1 MHLRVI
7 AVGTRQP
14 AWVQAGTADYLRR
27 LPKEWKAE
35 LVEVPAAA
43 RSAHADVSRCR
54 TSEAERV
61 LRAARGARLVA
72 LDEHGAEHTSAQ
84 WAIALRGWLQDGRD
98 VVMAIGG
105 PDGHGSTLLEVAE
118 ARWSL
123 SRLTLPHG
131 LVRVVLLEQLYRAWS
146 ITANH
151 PYHRA

>member
-1 MHLRVI
+1 MHLRVV

-14 AWVQAGTADYLRR
+14 AWIQAGTVDYLRR

-43 RSAHADVSRCR
+43 RGAHADVPRCR
-54 TSEAERV
+54 AAEAERI
-61 LRAARGARLVA
+61 LRAARGARLIA

-84 WAIALRGWLQDGRD
+84 WAAELRGWLRDGRD
-98 VVMAIGG
+98 VAMAIGG
-105 PDGHGSTLLEVAE
+105 PDGHGPELLETAE
-118 ARWSL
+118 ERWSL

-131 LVRVVLLEQLYRAWS
+131 LARVLLLEQLYRAWS
-146 ITANH
+146 ITANR